1 MKSPR
6 HLKQTKNK
14 SKSVDTSG
22 NAINAL
28 GILILNLY
36 SYSEWFISTHRRRK
50 SRKLLTA
57 FLKLLLD
64 CQSIFEKQYLW
75 KCRTPSMQTSVAAES
90 SVVQVRAAPGRCCWQ
105 GNPGGW
111 HKGKCSGALG
121 SQATASLSDTICR
134 FQVASW
140 LLSLFQ
146 EKLFSRSV
154 KAKNKLR
161 IKVPNTGKSI
171 RFLVVL
177 KNSHPRQIL
186 AFIRKSLFSF
196 SLPQ

>member
-14 SKSVDTSG
+14 SESVDTSG

-28 GILILNLY
+28 ILILNPY
-36 SYSEWFISTHRRRK
+36 SYCEWVISTHRMRK
-50 SRKLLTA
+50 SRKLLFA

-64 CQSIFEKQYLW
+64 CRSIFEKQCLW
-75 KCRTPSMQTSVAAES
+75 KRRTPSMQTSVAAES
-90 SVVQVRAAPGRCCWQ
+90 SVVQVRATPGWCCWQ
-105 GNPGGW
+105 GDPGGW
-111 HKGKCSGALG
+111 HKGKRRGALG
-121 SQATASLSDTICR
+121 SQATASLTDTICR

-140 LLSLFQ
+140 LLSFFQ

-161 IKVPNTGKSI
+161 IKMANTGKSI
-171 RFLVVL
+171 RFPVVL
-177 KNSHPRQIL
+177 KNSHPRQML
-186 AFIRKSLFSF
+186 AFVRSLFSF